1 MSYFY
6 TLFIVIKHFDLTNYK
21 QYMLL
26 RYFNHSLNTNT
37 RFVQWPLQM
46 TNSLRHDKLIESA
59 VLMINHKDTKS
70 EV

>member
-6 TLFIVIKHFDLTNYK
+6 TLFIVIKHSDLTNYK

-46 TNSLRHDKLIESA
+46 PILC
-59 VLMINHKDTKS
+59 VMIN
-70 EV
+70 

>member
-6 TLFIVIKHFDLTNYK
+6 TLFIVIKHSDLTNYK